1 MNKFGKYF
9 IFLGII
15 LVIFSF
21 SLLIY
26 NNLKDYQ
33 AGKSSKEVLKIIEHD
48 NKKINENII
57 TNVNNLTNK
66 EEKVININNN
76 NYIGTIEIPSLNLKL
91 PIMSDFTYDK
101 LNISPCRYFG
111 SIETKDLVICGHAY
125 RTHFKYLV
133 NLEQGDLVIITD
145 FYNNTYIYE
154 VLEIEILKP
163 TDIEEMLSGE
173 FDLTLYTC
181 TSDSKNRITVRC
193 NLISE

>member
-33 AGKSSKEVLKIIEHD
+33 AGKSSKEVLKIIEED
-48 NKKINENII
+48 DKQINENII

-125 RTHFKYLV
+125 RTHFKYLA